1 MSDFVI
7 DGNFI
12 QHTTESDS
20 GNNNFVTTEGTE
32 QLEYPSPDA
41 GSDQHYRMD
50 TVSLEAITETE
61 MDIASEF

>member
-20 GNNNFVTTEGTE
+20 GHKMTTEGTE
-32 QLEYPSPDA
+32 QQEYASPDA
-41 GSDQHYRMD
+41 GSDQYHRLD